1 MLQLHK
7 ADGSGDGTAQP
18 AAVHREDYTAPA
30 YWIDSVE
37 LTFDLDPAKTRVLN
51 RMVLRRNPGVAAQ
64 PLKLDGDEL
73 NLARVLVN
81 GQGTSFKMEGQRL
94 VLENLPEGTEP
105 FALEIFT
112 TCCPAKNTQL
122 MGLYVSQGTFFTQCE
137 AEGFRR
143 ITYFLDRPD
152 VMASYT
158 VTLRA
163 DKAQYPVLLSNGNLV
178 DSGPLEDGPNGARHF
193 AKWVDPHKKPCY
205 LFALVAGKLVA
216 REQLIKSRSGAN
228 HLLQVYVRP
237 GDLGKTEHAMN
248 SLMYSVAWDEARFG
262 LPLDLERFM
271 IVATSD
277 FNMGAME
284 NKGLNIFNT
293 KYVLASEA
301 TATDTDFANIES
313 VVGHEYFHN
322 WTGNRVTCRDWFQL
336 SLKEGLTVF
345 RDQEFSMDLAGSPSA
360 RAVKRIEDVRVLR
373 TAQFPEDAGP
383 MAHPVRPDS
392 YVEIN
397 NFYTVTIYEKGAE
410 VVRMQHNLVG
420 RDGFAKGMKLYFERH
435 DGQAVTC
442 DDFVQAIA
450 DANPASP
457 LAQHLPQFKRWY
469 SQAGTPRVR
478 ATGVYDAA
486 TRCYALTL
494 SQSCPSTPGQSEK
507 LPFVIPVELGL
518 VDAATGAAL
527 PLHLAGEGAADEAAA
542 TSRVVV
548 LTQASQTLTFT
559 GLDAEPV
566 PSLLRGFSAPVVL
579 DIEYTDAQ
587 LLTLLAHDTDAFN
600 RWEAGQRLALRTA
613 INAIAAG
620 ADPASAGAQSGTKIL
635 PEAFLQ
641 AMRSVLRHPALDAAF
656 KELVLT
662 LPSET
667 YIAEQLEVVDPQRI
681 HAVREAMRNELALG
695 LQPDWEWVWEQNQDT
710 GGYRPDPVS
719 AGRRALSGLALQMLC
734 IAAQHSGDP
743 VWPGKAYQRF
753 KTAGN
758 MTDRFNA
765 LTALVVSGSELAAPA
780 LARFHALFKDEP
792 LVIDKWFALQA
803 GAPDRGGNVLPAVRQ
818 LMQHPDFSLKNPNR
832 ARSVIFSYC
841 SANPGAY
848 HRADAAGYVFWSDR
862 VLELDAINPQVAARL
877 ARALD
882 RWKKLAEPWRN
893 AAREAIARV
902 AAKPD
907 LSNDVREVVTRAL
920 AD

>member
-1 MLQLHK
+1 MLQLR
-7 ADGSGDGTAQP
+7 DGQGQ
-18 AAVHREDYTAPA
+18 APA
-30 YWIDSVE
+30 IHRADYQAPAWWIDTVD

-51 RMVLRRNPGVAAQ
+51 KMRLRRNPDVAAQ
-64 PLKLDGDEL
+64 PLRLDGEAL
-73 NLARVLVN
+73 NLARVMVN
-81 GQGTSFKMEGQRL
+81 GGGTSFKMDGNQL

-105 FALEIFT
+105 FDLEIFT
-112 TCCPAKNTQL
+112 TCAPAKNTQL

-152 VMASYT
+152 VMASYA

-178 DSGPLEDGPNGARHF
+178 DSGALEDGRHF

-216 REQLIKSRSGAN
+216 REQKIKSRSGN
-228 HLLQVYVRP
+228 DHLLQVYVRP

-248 SLMYSVAWDEARFG
+248 ALMHSVAWDEARFG

-345 RDQEFSMDLAGSPSA
+345 RDQEFSQDLAGSPSA

-392 YVEIN
+392 YIEIN

-420 RDGFAKGMKLYFERH
+420 REGFAKGMKLYFERH

-450 DANPASP
+450 DANPLSP

-478 ATGVYDAA
+478 ATGHYDAA
-486 TRCYALTL
+486 TRSYALTL
-494 SQSCPSTPGQSEK
+494 SQSCAPTPGQSEK
-507 LPFVIPVELGL
+507 QPFVIPVELGL
-518 VDAATGAAL
+518 IDASTGAAL
-527 PLHLAGEGAADEAAA
+527 PLQLANEAGAVT

-548 LTQASQTLTFT
+548 LTEASQTLTFT
-559 GLDAEPV
+559 NLDAEPV
-566 PSLLRGFSAPVVL
+566 PSVLRGFSAPVVL

-587 LLTLLAHDTDAFN
+587 LLTLLAHDADAFN

-613 INAIAAG
+613 IHAIADSEQQTG
-620 ADPASAGAQSGTKIL
+620 AHGRFDRNIL
-635 PEAFLQ
+635 SPEFVE
-641 AMRSVLRHPALDAAF
+641 AMRSVLRNPALDAAF

-667 YIAEQLEVVDPQRI
+667 YIAEQLDVVDPQRI
-681 HAVREAMRNELALG
+681 HAVREAMREQLALS
-695 LQPDWEWVWEQNQDT
+695 LQPDWAWAWEQHQDT

-719 AGRRALSGLALQMLC
+719 SGRRALSGLALHMLC
-734 IAAQHSGDP
+734 IAAQRAGDG

-753 KTAGN
+753 KVAAN

-765 LTALVVSGSELAAPA
+765 LTALVASGSELAAPA
-780 LARFHALFKDEP
+780 LARFHTLFKDEP

-803 GAPDRGGNVLPAVRQ
+803 GAPDRAGNVLPTVRQ
-818 LMQHPDFSLKNPNR
+818 LLQHPDFSLKNPNR

-841 SANPGAY
+841 SANPGAF

-862 VLELDAINPQVAARL
+862 VIELDALNPQVAARL

-882 RWKKLAEPWRN
+882 RWKKLAEPWRSG
-893 AAREAIARV
+893 AREAIARV
-902 AAKPD
+902 AARPD

>member
-1 MLQLHK
+1 MLLLR
-7 ADGSGDGTAQP
+7 DGQAQ
-18 AAVHREDYTAPA
+18 APA
-30 YWIDSVE
+30 IHRADYQAPAWWIDTVD

-51 RMVLRRNPGVAAQ
+51 KMRLRRNPDVAAQ
-64 PLKLDGDEL
+64 PLRLDGEEL
-73 NLARVLVN
+73 NLARVMVN
-81 GQGTSFKMEGQRL
+81 GGGTSFKMDGNQL
-94 VLENLPEGTEP
+94 VLENLPEGTES
-105 FALEIFT
+105 FDLEIFT
-112 TCCPAKNTQL
+112 TCAPAKNTQL

-163 DKAQYPVLLSNGNLV
+163 DKALYPVLLSNGNLV
-178 DSGPLEDGPNGARHF
+178 DSGALDDGRHF

-216 REQLIKSRSGAN
+216 REQLIKSRSGSN

-345 RDQEFSMDLAGSPSA
+345 RDQEFSQDLAGSPSA

-410 VVRMQHNLVG
+410 VVRMMQTLATGGASGISG
-420 RDGFAKGMKLYFERH
+420 REGFAKGMKLYFERH

-442 DDFVQAIA
+442 DDFASAIA
-450 DANPASP
+450 DANPTSD
-457 LAQHLPQFKRWY
+457 LARLLPAFKRWY
-469 SQAGTPRVR
+469 SQAGTPHVH
-478 ATGVYDAA
+478 ATGNYDAA
-486 TRCYALTL
+486 SRTYTLTL
-494 SQSCPSTPGQSEK
+494 TQSCAPTPGQSAKE
-507 LPFVIPVELGL
+507 PFVIPVELGL
-518 VDAATGAAL
+518 LSASGAAL
-527 PLHLAGEGAADEAAA
+527 PLQMADESAPGAA
-542 TSRVVV
+542 SRTVV
-548 LTQASQTLTFT
+548 LTEPTQTLTFVHV
-559 GLDAEPV
+559 DAEPV
-566 PSLLRGFSAPVVL
+566 PSLLRNFSAPVVL
-579 DIEYTDAQ
+579 DIDYTDAQ
-587 LLTLLAHDTDAFN
+587 LLTLLAHDADAFN
-600 RWEAGQRLALRTA
+600 RWEAGQRLALRIA
-613 INAIAAG
+613 INTIADSAYQ
-620 ADPASAGAQSGTKIL
+620 ASANGTFDHK
-635 PEAFLQ
+635 FLDADFIE
-641 AMRSVLRHPALDAAF
+641 AMRTVLRNPALDAAF

-667 YIAEQLEVVDPQRI
+667 YIAEQLNVVDPQRI
-681 HAVREAMRNELALG
+681 HAVREAMREQLALA
-695 LQPDWEWVWEQNQDT
+695 LQADWEWAWEQNQDT

-719 AGRRALSGLALQMLC
+719 SGRRALSGLALQMLC
-734 IAAQHSGDP
+734 IAARRTGDV

-753 KTAGN
+753 KVAAN

-765 LTALVVSGSELAAPA
+765 LTALVASGSELAAPA
-780 LARFHALFKDEP
+780 LARFHTLFKDEP

-841 SANPGAY
+841 SANPGAF

-862 VLELDAINPQVAARL
+862 VIELDAINPQVAARL

-882 RWKKLAEPWRN
+882 RWKKLAEPWRT

-902 AAKPD
+902 AARET
-907 LSNDVREVVTRAL
+907 LSNDVREVITRAL
-920 AD
+920 AE

>member
-1 MLQLHK
+1 MLLLR
-7 ADGSGDGTAQP
+7 DGQAQ
-18 AAVHREDYTAPA
+18 APA
-30 YWIDSVE
+30 IHRADYQAPAWWIDTVD

-51 RMVLRRNPGVAAQ
+51 KMRLRRNPDVAAQ
-64 PLKLDGDEL
+64 PLRLDGEEL
-73 NLARVLVN
+73 NLARVMVN
-81 GQGTSFKMEGQRL
+81 GGGTSFKMDGNQL
-94 VLENLPEGTEP
+94 VLENLPEGTES
-105 FALEIFT
+105 FDLEIFT
-112 TCCPAKNTQL
+112 TCAPAKNTQL

-163 DKAQYPVLLSNGNLV
+163 DKALYPVLLSNGNLV
-178 DSGPLEDGPNGARHF
+178 DSGALEDGRHF

-216 REQLIKSRSGAN
+216 REQLIKSRSGSN

-345 RDQEFSMDLAGSPSA
+345 RDQEFSQDLAGSPSA

-392 YVEIN
+392 YIEIN

-410 VVRMQHNLVG
+410 VVRMMHTLVG
-420 RDGFAKGMKLYFERH
+420 REGFAKGMKLYFERH

-442 DDFVQAIA
+442 DDFASAIA
-450 DANPASP
+450 DANPTSD
-457 LAQHLPQFKRWY
+457 LARLLPAFKRWY
-469 SQAGTPRVR
+469 SQAGTPHVH
-478 ATGVYDAA
+478 ATGNYDAA
-486 TRCYALTL
+486 ARTYTLTL
-494 SQSCPSTPGQSEK
+494 TQSCAPTPGQSAKE
-507 LPFVIPVELGL
+507 PFVIPVELGL
-518 VDAATGAAL
+518 LSASGAAL
-527 PLHLAGEGAADEAAA
+527 PLQMADESAPGAA
-542 TSRVVV
+542 SRTVV
-548 LTQASQTLTFT
+548 LTEPTQTLTFVNV
-559 GLDAEPV
+559 DAEPV
-566 PSLLRGFSAPVVL
+566 PSLLRNFSAPVVL
-579 DIEYTDAQ
+579 DIDYTDAQ
-587 LLTLLAHDTDAFN
+587 LLTLLAHDADAFN
-600 RWEAGQRLALRTA
+600 RWEAGQRLALLIA
-613 INAIAAG
+613 INTIADSAYQ
-620 ADPASAGAQSGTKIL
+620 ASANGTFDHK
-635 PEAFLQ
+635 FLDADFIE
-641 AMRSVLRHPALDAAF
+641 AMRTVLRNPALDAAF

-667 YIAEQLEVVDPQRI
+667 YIAEQLNVVDPQRI
-681 HAVREAMRNELALG
+681 HAVREAMREQLALA
-695 LQPDWEWVWEQNQDT
+695 LQADWEWAWEQNQDT

-719 AGRRALSGLALQMLC
+719 SGRRALSGLALQMLC
-734 IAAQHSGDP
+734 IAARRTGDV

-753 KTAGN
+753 KVAAN

-765 LTALVVSGSELAAPA
+765 LTALVASGSELAAPA
-780 LARFHALFKDEP
+780 LARFHTLFKDEP

-841 SANPGAY
+841 SANPGAF

-862 VLELDAINPQVAARL
+862 VIELDAINPQVAARL

-882 RWKKLAEPWRN
+882 RWKKLAEPWRSG
-893 AAREAIARV
+893 AREAIARV
-902 AAKPD
+902 AARPD

-920 AD
+920 AE